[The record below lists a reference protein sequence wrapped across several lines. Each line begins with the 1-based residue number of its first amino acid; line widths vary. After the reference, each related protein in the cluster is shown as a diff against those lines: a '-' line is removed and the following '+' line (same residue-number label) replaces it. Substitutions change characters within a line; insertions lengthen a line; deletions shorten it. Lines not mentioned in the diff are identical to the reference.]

1 MQKSTQSQQK
11 SAIPSPVAVWGRL
24 LLHWVVLLVLVLVS
38 HSYLEYRLV
47 QREIQS
53 WETEVSDRL
62 STIRYQLESTLSNT
76 LSLINGVAAF
86 IASDPNFTDNQFQLY
101 AETVVER
108 EPTLLSLVA
117 APGLIVRHLYPLAGN
132 EAVLGLD
139 YLQDPE
145 QRDSVLQAVEQRE
158 MVVDGPVPLVQGG
171 NGFVGRVPV
180 LVDIEGGEAL
190 VWGIVASAIRI
201 DAVYEAAGLS
211 DIGDLAQLAIRDA
224 ATDEIFYGVESV
236 FEDPMAIVMPVSTAN
251 RSWEFAAV
259 PAGPIRVGGSVLM
272 LRMSSAAVFFGLAFL
287 LFLRHRQEH
296 QNARLRKIIFSNEQF
311 LRAVEQVSHVGGWR
325 WNGKVFTDLSAYAR
339 EILCLP
345 SNYKKVSMSEFTGSF
360 NASSR
365 QALAD
370 YIEIAFLNREKLD
383 CEIEVQ
389 RSDGDSLW
397 LHIKAAI
404 DQSHQQSPELIGA
417 IQNITQQKK
426 ADQIIE
432 FQANYDQLTRLPNR
446 ALFLDRLQHALLHAK
461 RDGSRIAVLFFDLD
475 NFKSVNDNL
484 GHDAGDDLLIET
496 GQRIQACMRTS
507 DTVARHSGDEF
518 VALLSDVGSA
528 AVVSRIADDIVAA
541 MRQPFVLDGRSVYC
555 SVSVGI
561 AFSPDD
567 GSDEDTLVIK
577 ADQAMY
583 EVKKSGRN
591 GWQFYTRA
599 MQKESEEKHQLFND
613 LVVAISQ
620 NELQVYYQPVVR
632 ASDGQVVSCE
642 ALVRWPQSE
651 SGQLISTDLF
661 ISVAEER
668 GLVNRI
674 DLFVLR
680 NSLAFIERM
689 NNELETEVH
698 LSVNVSPR
706 LLHLRDEDAKA
717 WLDTLRQRNEV
728 DLTIEITERVL
739 VEDSDDTHEVLQE
752 LDLAGIRIAIDDFG
766 TGYSGLS
773 YFSRF
778 PVSVVKI
785 DRSFIHGL
793 NTSETET
800 TLVETILLLANKL
813 GVQVIA
819 EGVETESQAAFL
831 RANHCDMLQG
841 YHIAPPMPEKEFLA
855 FVKRNKTS
863 VVENH

>member
-1 MQKSTQSQQK
+1 MRNASRSQQGGA
-11 SAIPSPVAVWGRL
+11 SSSQIGLWGKL
-24 LLHWVVLLVLVLVS
+24 LWHWVLLLVLVAAF
-38 HSYLEYRLV
+38 HSYLESRLKE
-47 QREIQS
+47 REQEAWQS
-53 WETEVSDRL
+53 EIRDRI
-62 STIRYQLESTLSNT
+62 SIIRYQLESTLSNT
-76 LSLINGVAAF
+76 LSLINGLAAY
-86 IASDPNFTDNQFQLY
+86 IASDTIFTEEEFQRY
-101 AETVVER
+101 AELVVSR

-117 APGLIVRHLYPLAGN
+117 APDLVVRHLYPLAGN
-132 EAVLGLD
+132 EEVLGLD
-139 YLQDPE
+139 YLQTPG
-145 QRDSVLQAVEQRE
+145 QRDSVLRAVEQRE
-158 MVVDGPVPLVQGG
+158 MVVDGPVELVQGG
-171 NGFVGRVPV
+171 VGFIGRVPV
-180 LVDIEGGEAL
+180 LLEDDAGEVN

-201 DAVYEAAGLS
+201 ESVYEAAGLE
-211 DIGDLAQLAIRDA
+211 DLEGVVLAIRDL
-224 ATDEIFYGVESV
+224 ESNETFFGSDAV
-236 FEDPMAIVMPVSTAN
+236 FSDPMAIVMPVSAGN
-251 RSWEFAAV
+251 RRWEFGAM
-259 PAGPIRVGGSVLM
+259 PANEVHSGTSVFI
-272 LRMSSAAVFFGLAFL
+272 LRISSIAVFLGLAFL
-287 LFLRHRQEH
+287 LFLRHRQDI
-296 QNARLRKIIFSNEQF
+296 QNAGLRKIIFSNEQF
-311 LRAVEQVSHVGGWR
+311 LRAVEQVSKVGGWR
-325 WNGKVFTDLSAYAR
+325 WNGRVFTDLSVHAR
-339 EILCLP
+339 KILDIP
-345 SNYKKVSMSEFTGSF
+345 AIQTSVTMSEFTNSLTP
-360 NASSR
+360 SSR
-365 QALAD
+365 QAISD

-383 CEIEVQ
+383 CEIEVY
-389 RSDGDSLW
+389 RNTGEPMW
-397 LHIKAAI
+397 LQIKAAI
-404 DQSHQQSPELIGA
+404 DHSDQQSPELIGA
-417 IQNITQQKK
+417 IQDITQQKK

-446 ALFLDRLQHALLHAK
+446 ALFLDRLRLALLQAQRSNK
-461 RDGSRIAVLFFDLD
+461 RIAVLFFDLD

-484 GHDAGDDLLIET
+484 GHDAGDELLIES
-496 GQRIQACMRTS
+496 GQRIQACMRTT

-518 VALLSDVGSA
+518 VAMLTDVASA

-541 MRQPFVLDGRSVYC
+541 MRQPFLLDGRSVHC
-555 SVSVGI
+555 SISVGI

-567 GSDEDTLVIK
+567 GSDVDTLVIK

-591 GWQFYTRA
+591 GWQFYTKA

-613 LVVAISQ
+613 LVVAIGK

-632 ASDGQVVSCE
+632 ASDGAVVSCE
-642 ALVRWPQSE
+642 ALVRWPHSD
-651 SGQLISTDLF
+651 GKLISTDQF

-680 NSLAFIERM
+680 NSLAFIEQM
-689 NNELETEVH
+689 NRELDTQIH

-739 VEDSDDTHEVLQE
+739 VEDSDDTHQVLHE
-752 LDLAGIRIAIDDFG
+752 LDLAGISIAIDDFG

-785 DRSFIHGL
+785 DRSFVQGL
-793 NTSETET
+793 TTSETET

-813 GVQVIA
+813 GVKVIA
-819 EGVETESQAAFL
+819 EGVEKESQAAFL

-841 YHIAPPMPEKEFLA
+841 YYIAPPMPEKDFLD

-863 VVENH
+863 MAESH

>member
-1 MQKSTQSQQK
+1 MRIAGKPQD
-11 SAIPSPVAVWGRL
+11 SAFLTRITNWGRL
-24 LLHWVVLLVLVLVS
+24 MLGWLLLMALVLVF
-38 HSYLEYRLV
+38 HSYLESRLK
-47 QREIQS
+47 QREERIWQS
-53 WETEVSDRL
+53 AVSDRL
-62 STIRYQLESTLSNT
+62 SVMRYQLESTLSST
-76 LSLINGVAAF
+76 LSLINGLAAF
-86 IASDPNFTDNQFQLY
+86 IASYPDFSDEQFQLY
-101 AETVVER
+101 AKTVVDR

-117 APGLIVRHLYPLAGN
+117 APDLVVRYLYPLAGN
-132 EAVLGLD
+132 EEVLGLD
-139 YLQDPE
+139 YRQTPG
-145 QRDSVLQAVEQRE
+145 QRESVLNAVEQRQ
-158 MVVDGPVPLVQGG
+158 MVVDGPVELVQGG
-171 NGFVGRVPV
+171 VGLVGRMPV
-180 LVDIEGGEAL
+180 LVDVEGGEPQ
-190 VWGIVASAIRI
+190 VWGIVASAIRVES
-201 DAVYEAAGLS
+201 VYDAAGLAE
-211 DIGDLAQLAIRDA
+211 IQQLARLAIRE
-224 ATDEIFYGVESV
+224 TDSQDTFYGAGDV
-236 FEDPMAIVMPVSTAN
+236 FEDPMAIIMPVSAAN
-251 RSWEFAAV
+251 LQWEFAAV
-259 PAGPIRVGGSVLM
+259 PSEQMYQGANVWI
-272 LRMSSAAVFFGLAFL
+272 LRICSFAVFVGLAAL
-287 LFLRHRQEH
+287 LFFRHRQEL
-296 QNARLRKIIFSNEQF
+296 QNARLREIIFSNEQF

-325 WNGKVFTDLSAYAR
+325 WNGRVFSDMSVHAR
-339 EILCLP
+339 QILNIP
-345 SNYKKVSMSEFTGSF
+345 VNHDTVTMSEFTHTLS
-360 NASSR
+360 APSR
-365 QALAD
+365 QAVSD
-370 YIEIAFLNREKLD
+370 YIEIAFQNRERLD
-383 CEIEVQ
+383 CEIEVH
-389 RSDGDSLW
+389 RVEGDSIW

-404 DQSHQQSPELIGA
+404 NQSDQQAPELIGA

-446 ALFLDRLQHALLHAK
+446 ALFLDRLQHALLNVQ
-461 RDGSRIAVLFFDLD
+461 RDQKRIAVLFFDLD

-484 GHDAGDDLLIET
+484 GHDAGDELLVET
-496 GQRIQACMRTS
+496 GHRIQACMRAT

-518 VALLSDVGSA
+518 VAMLTDVGSA
-528 AVVSRIADDIVAA
+528 VVVSRIADDIVAS
-541 MRQPFVLDGRSVYC
+541 MRQPFFLDGHSVHC
-555 SVSVGI
+555 NISVGI

-567 GSDEDTLVIK
+567 GTDVDTLVIK

-591 GWQFYTRA
+591 GWQFYTQV
-599 MQKESEEKHQLFND
+599 MQKESEEKHKLFND
-613 LVVAISQ
+613 LVVAIGQ
-620 NELQVYYQPVVR
+620 NQLKVYYQPVVR

-642 ALVRWPQSE
+642 ALVRWPSND
-651 SGQLISTDLF
+651 GGLISTDQF

-680 NSLAFIERM
+680 NSLAFIERL
-689 NNELETEVH
+689 NQELGTQVH

-739 VEDSDDTHEVLQE
+739 VEDSDNTHQVLHE

-785 DRSFIHGL
+785 DRSFVQGL
-793 NTSETET
+793 TTSETET

-819 EGVETESQAAFL
+819 EGVEKESQAAFL

-841 YHIAPPMPEKEFLA
+841 YHIAPPMPEKEFLE
-855 FVKRNKTS
+855 FVRRNRIST
-863 VVENH
+863 VENH

>member
-1 MQKSTQSQQK
+1 MQKATQSQQDRTM
-11 SAIPSPVAVWGRL
+11 PSPWAVWGRL
-24 LLHWVVLLVLVLVS
+24 IVHWVLLLALVLIF
-38 HSYLEYRLV
+38 HTYLEYRLA
-47 QREIQS
+47 QREKQS
-53 WETEVSDRL
+53 WEAEVSDRL

-86 IASDPNFTDNQFQLY
+86 IASDPNFTDDQFQLY

-117 APGLIVRHLYPLAGN
+117 APGLVVRHIYPFAGN

-139 YLQDPE
+139 YLQNDE

-158 MVVDGPVPLVQGG
+158 MVVDGPVALVQGG
-171 NGFVGRVPV
+171 NGFIGRMPV
-180 LVDIEGGEAL
+180 LVDVEGGEAQ

-201 DAVYEAAGLS
+201 DSVYEAAGLE
-211 DIGDLAQLAIRDA
+211 DIDSLANLAIRDA
-224 ATDEIFYGVESV
+224 VSGETFYGNGAV
-236 FEDPMAIVMPVSTAN
+236 FDNEMAIVMPVSAAN
-251 RSWEFAAV
+251 RSWEFAAM
-259 PAGPIRVGGSVLM
+259 PRAPIGAGAGVFVL
-272 LRMSSAAVFFGLAFL
+272 RASSLAVFLGLASL
-287 LFLRHRQEH
+287 LLLRHRQEN
-296 QNARLRKIIFSNEQF
+296 QNARLRRIIFSNEQF

-325 WNGKVFTDLSAYAR
+325 WNGTVFTDLSAHAR
-339 EILCLP
+339 QILSIP
-345 SNYKKVSMSEFTGSF
+345 SVGKAVPMSEFTSSF

-365 QALAD
+365 QALSD

-389 RSDGDSLW
+389 RNNGESLW

-404 DQSHQQSPELIGA
+404 DQSDTKSPELIGA

-446 ALFLDRLQHALLHAK
+446 ALFLDRLRHALLMAK
-461 RDGSRIAVLFFDLD
+461 RDQKRIAVLFFDLD

-518 VALLSDVGSA
+518 VALLTDVGSA
-528 AVVSRIADDIVAA
+528 AVVSRIADDIVAS

-567 GSDEDTLVIK
+567 GSDVDTLVIK

-583 EVKKSGRN
+583 QVKKSGRN
-591 GWQFYTRA
+591 GWQFYTQA

-613 LVVAISQ
+613 LVVAIGQ

-651 SGQLISTDLF
+651 GKLISTDLF

-680 NSLAFIERM
+680 NSLAFIQQM
-689 NNELETEVH
+689 NEELDTKVH

-717 WLDTLRQRNEV
+717 WLDTLRQRQEV

-739 VEDSDDTHEVLQE
+739 VEDSDDTHEVLHE

-785 DRSFIHGL
+785 DRSFINGL

-841 YHIAPPMPEKEFLA
+841 YHIAPPMPEKEFLD

-863 VVENH
+863 VVESH